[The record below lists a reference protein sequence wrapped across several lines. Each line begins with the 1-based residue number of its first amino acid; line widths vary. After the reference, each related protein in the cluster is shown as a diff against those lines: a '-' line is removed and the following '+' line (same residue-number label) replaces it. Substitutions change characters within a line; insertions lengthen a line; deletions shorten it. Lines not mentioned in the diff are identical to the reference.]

1 MASVRSYKYLLL
13 TGIAFILMNCSVER
27 NTATT
32 RFYHSLTA
40 RFNIYF
46 NGYESFKAGVA
57 KINNGHRDDYAEM
70 LNVFEFSD
78 PSVASLATSDMD
90 RAIQKASKLISLKS
104 ITARPELKNKRNISE
119 NEKKLLDR
127 KEYNEWV
134 DDAYLLIGKSRFYK
148 REYAEAESVFNYC
161 VTEANDPDIKTESLI
176 WLARIK
182 AESGDFSEAHRL
194 INETGVNESNSAS
207 LRFMYYTTLAD
218 ILIREKN
225 YQEAVDPLTKAL
237 KEAPGKRNRYRLTY
251 LLAQVYEQEGNSAM
265 ATESYRKVAKMNPPY
280 EVEFNAR
287 INMAGVFDINTG
299 NPAEIRRELEKML
312 RDPKNKDFRD
322 QIYYAL
328 AGLSMK
334 EGNEGEALEFYRKSA
349 AATTGNQNQRGRSYL
364 SLADYFYDRSD
375 YKNAGLYL
383 DSAVQFIDQKH
394 PRFSDLKVRSENLKE
409 LITQLVV
416 IERED
421 SLQRVAALPPVERNS
436 LIASIIQNVSSAG
449 PNARNAEYTDRYN
462 IGQYYE
468 NEQRFQGNIEQE
480 GKWYFYNQSALTFG
494 RTEFRRRWGDRKL
507 EDNWRRSNRTKTS
520 AANSSEE
527 NDGTVRQ
534 NSAADTVAA
543 AKNDNTKPEYYLKDL
558 PLTDSLLNIS
568 NEKLS
573 VAFLNAAKIYAEK
586 INDQD
591 KANETYEILLTRFPD
606 SPLIP
611 EALYELYRSNSST
624 NQVKAETYR
633 QRLLEKYPQS
643 EFARILSDPDYY
655 RNKMADKT
663 VAEKLYEESYNL
675 YQKEQFEEAITKIN
689 KALEQYPQ
697 SELAPKFMLLHAYC
711 VARLTDEKTFRED
724 LKILTETWPGTPE
737 SARAVELIGSI
748 DTKVPELKIQEEK
761 VIAAELFTADTT
773 ASKIFTLVIPDPSYN
788 INQVTFDV
796 ISYNID
802 YYTNKNYKT
811 EGSLVDNK
819 FILIK
824 VSGFASFS
832 QALDYYNKFQS
843 AKPVRNPKGINMP
856 AFVISQENLAKLL
869 SDKNPERYEI
879 FFRENMLK

>member
-1 MASVRSYKYLLL
+1 MH
-13 TGIAFILMNCSVER
+13 CSVER
-27 NTATT
+27 NTATS
-32 RFYHSLTA
+32 RFFNSLTA

-46 NGYESFKAGVA
+46 NGYESFKTGVA
-57 KINNGHRDDYAEM
+57 KIINGHHDDYAEM

-78 PSVASLATSDMD
+78 PTVAPLAASDMD

-104 ITARPELKNKRNISE
+104 ITARPEIKNKRNISE

-134 DDAYLLIGKSRFYK
+134 DDSYLLIGKSRFYK
-148 REYAEAESVFNYC
+148 GEYSEAETVFNYC
-161 VTEANDPDIKTESLI
+161 ITEANDPDIITESYI

-182 AESGDFSEAHRL
+182 AEDGDLSEARRL
-194 INETGVNESNSAS
+194 INEAGVNESKSAA

-218 ILIREKN
+218 IFIKQKD
-225 YQEAVDPLTKAL
+225 YQDAIEPLSKAIND
-237 KEAPGKRNRYRLTY
+237 ANGKRNRYRLTY
-251 LLAQVYEQEGNSAM
+251 LLAQLYEHEGNSAM

-312 RDPKNKDFRD
+312 REPKNRDFRD

-328 AGLSMK
+328 AGLSIK
-334 EGNEGEALEFYRKSA
+334 EGNESEALEFYRKSA
-349 AATTGNQNQRGRSYL
+349 AASTGNQNQRGRSYL
-364 SLADYFYDRSD
+364 SLSDYFYDRAD

-383 DSAVQFIDQKH
+383 DSAVLFIDQKH
-394 PRFSDLKVRSENLKE
+394 PRFTDLKVRSENLKE

-421 SLQRVAALPPVERNS
+421 SLQRVAALPPAERNT
-436 LIASIIQNVSSAG
+436 LIASIIQNVSKAG
-449 PNARNAEYTDRYN
+449 PQARNAENTDRYN

-494 RTEFRRRWGDRKL
+494 RTEFRRRWGDRRL
-507 EDNWRRSNRTKTS
+507 EDNWRRSNRTSTGVIHTVNEADSISTEKKSSDTTAI
-520 AANSSEE
+520 AAN
-527 NDGTVRQ
+527 DH
-534 NSAADTVAA
+534 
-543 AKNDNTKPEYYLKDL
+543 TKPEYYLKDL
-558 PLTDSLLNIS
+558 PLTDSMLSLS

-586 INDQD
+586 IKDPD

-606 SPLIP
+606 SPLVP
-611 EALYELYRSNSST
+611 EALYELYRNNSST
-624 NQVKAETYR
+624 NKTKAETYR
-633 QRLLEKYPQS
+633 QRLLEKYPES
-643 EFARILSDPDYY
+643 EFAKILSDPDYY
-655 RNKMADKT
+655 RNKMQYIEVT
-663 VAEKLYEESYNL
+663 EKLYEEAYDL
-675 YQKEQFEEAITKIN
+675 YQKERFEEAITKIN
-689 KALEQYPQ
+689 TALEQYPKNQ
-697 SELAPKFMLLHAYC
+697 LAPKFMLLHAYC
-711 VARLTDEKTFRED
+711 IARLTDERTFRED
-724 LKILTETWPGTPE
+724 LKILIDTWPGTPE
-737 SARAVELIGSI
+737 SAKANELISNI
-748 DTKVPELKIQEEK
+748 DSKVPELKVEEEK
-761 VIAAELFTADTT
+761 KVAAQLFTADTT
-773 ASKIFTLVIPDPSYN
+773 GSKIFALVIPDPTYN
-788 INQVTFDV
+788 INQATFDV

-819 FILIK
+819 FIIIK
-824 VSGFASFS
+824 VSGFSNFS
-832 QALDYYNKFQS
+832 QAVDYYTRFQS

-856 AFVISQENLAKLL
+856 AFVISPENLEILM
-869 SDKNPERYEI
+869 SDKNLERYEI
-879 FFRENMLK
+879 FFRENLLK

>member
-1 MASVRSYKYLLL
+1 MQ
-13 TGIAFILMNCSVER
+13 CSVEK

-32 RFYHSLTA
+32 RFYNSITA

-46 NGYESFKAGVA
+46 NGLESFKAGVA
-57 KINNGHRDDYAEM
+57 KINNGHHDDYAEM

-104 ITARPELKNKRNISE
+104 ITARPEIKNKRDISE

-134 DDAYLLIGKSRFYK
+134 DDSYLLIGKSRFYK
-148 REYAEAESVFNYC
+148 REYSEAESVFNYC
-161 VTEANDPDIKTESLI
+161 TTEANDSKIKTEAYI

-182 AESGDFSEAHRL
+182 AETDDYSEASRL
-194 INETGVNESNSAS
+194 INEVSMDEINTDSF
-207 LRFMYYTTLAD
+207 RFLYNTTLAD
-218 ILIREKN
+218 IYIRQEK
-225 YQEAVDPLTKAL
+225 YQEAIEPLTKAIN
-237 KEAPGKRNRYRLTY
+237 EASGKRNRYRLTY
-251 LLAQVYEQEGNSAM
+251 LLAQLYEHEGNSAM

-299 NPAEIRRELEKML
+299 NPTEIRRELEKML
-312 RDPKNKDFRD
+312 RDPKNRDFRD

-334 EGNEGEALEFYRKSA
+334 EGNEAEALDFYRKSA
-349 AATTGNQNQRGRSYL
+349 AASTANQNQRGRSYL
-364 SLADYFYDRSD
+364 SLADYYYDRSD

-383 DSAVQFIDQKH
+383 DSAVLFIDQKH
-394 PRFSDLKVRSENLKE
+394 PRFTDLKSRSQNLKE

-421 SLQRVAALPPVERNS
+421 SLQRVAALPSAERNT
-436 LIASIIQNVSSAG
+436 LIASIIQNISNAG
-449 PNARNAEYTDRYN
+449 SQARNSDNTDRYN
-462 IGQYYE
+462 LGQYYE

-494 RTEFRRRWGDRKL
+494 RTEFKRRWGDRRL
-507 EDNWRRSNRTKTS
+507 EDNWRRSNRASTGAVNPTNEAEGEAKQTS
-520 AANSSEE
+520 SADTAAAAAN
-527 NDGTVRQ
+527 DR
-534 NSAADTVAA
+534 
-543 AKNDNTKPEYYLKDL
+543 TKPEYYLKDL
-558 PLTDSLLNIS
+558 PLTDSMLNIS

-573 VAFLNAAKIYAEK
+573 VAFLNAAKIYSEK

-591 KANETYEILLTRFPD
+591 KANETYEVLLNRFPN

-611 EALYELYRSNSST
+611 EALYELYRNNSSS
-624 NQVKAETYR
+624 NQTKAETYR
-633 QRLLEKYPQS
+633 QRLLEKYPET
-643 EFARILSDPDYY
+643 EFAKILSDPDYY
-655 RNKMADKT
+655 RNKMADIMVT
-663 VAEKLYEESYNL
+663 EKLYEESYDL
-675 YQKEQFEEAITKIN
+675 YQKENFEEAIAKIN
-689 KALEQYPQ
+689 KALEQYPENQ
-697 SELAPKFMLLHAYC
+697 LAPKFMLLHAYC
-711 VARLTDEKTFRED
+711 VARLTDERTFRED
-724 LKILTETWPGTPE
+724 LKILTDIWPGTPE
-737 SARAVELIGSI
+737 SAKALELISSI
-748 DTKVPELKIQEEK
+748 DTKVPELKVEEEK
-761 VIAAELFTADTT
+761 VVAAQLFTADTT
-773 ASKIFTLVIPDPSYN
+773 GSRIFALVIPDPTYN
-788 INQVTFDV
+788 INQATFDV

-819 FILIK
+819 FIIIK
-824 VSGFASFS
+824 VSGFTNFS
-832 QALDYYNKFQS
+832 QAVDYYTKFQS
-843 AKPVRNPKGINMP
+843 AKPVRNPKGLNMP
-856 AFVISQENLAKLL
+856 AFVISPENMDILQ

-879 FFRENMLK
+879 FFRENLLK